1 VIAELH
7 FAEFVAS
14 AEEAFVRDR
23 GDGALLGTGYLDLL
37 CGSLDD
43 PVMRSAVYAT
53 FLGQGRRLGCSS
65 ALFRLMAR
73 PYLAAMGH
81 SVDDVSMALPL
92 RVRDSR
98 VLVALPASCTRGL
111 LVDIEGAGVN
121 LVEADAVTFVARPT
135 LDSDLVAVGEFDM
148 SRARAVLGS
157 AEAERARGVATSTGS
172 LAAAFEMLGASE
184 SLLALGVDHARGREQ
199 FGQPISSFQ
208 AVRHLLAWASVDVQ
222 AADKLCRAALR
233 CSPQEGALT
242 SQVAR
247 AVVGRNGRRVAD
259 RVAQVL
265 GGMGF
270 TWEHP
275 FHRFHRRILVL
286 DSLFGGSDR
295 VMARLGQMAEGQ
307 GDPANVLPLEGQVTR
322 TVETA

>member
-1 VIAELH
+1 VIAELP

-14 AEEAFVRDR
+14 AEEAFARDR
-23 GDGALLGTGYLDLL
+23 GDEALVGTGYLDLL
-37 CGSLDD
+37 RHSLDD

-73 PYLAAMGH
+73 PYLAAMGRP
-81 SVDDVSMALPL
+81 VDDVAMALPL
-92 RVRDSR
+92 QVRETR
-98 VLVALPASCTRGL
+98 ALVAVPASCTLDL
-111 LVDIEGAGVN
+111 LLDIEDAGVH
-121 LVEADAVTFVARPT
+121 LVNAAAVTFAARPT
-135 LDSDLVAVGEFDM
+135 FDRDLVAVGEIDL
-148 SRARAVLGS
+148 SRARAVLGP
-157 AEAERARGVATSTGS
+157 AEAARARGVAMSTGS

-184 SLLALGVDHARGREQ
+184 SLLAIGVEHARGREQ

-222 AADKLCRAALR
+222 AADKLCIAALR
-233 CSPQEGALT
+233 CGSQDGALLC
-242 SQVAR
+242 QVTR
-247 AVVGRNGRRVAD
+247 AVAGRNGRRVSD

-286 DSLFGGSDR
+286 DSLLGGSDR
-295 VMARLGQMAEGQ
+295 VMARLGRMACGQ
-307 GDPANVLPLEGQVTR
+307 GDPASVLPLEGQVTR
-322 TVETA
+322 MVETA